1 MFRLDLRRYMCGGV
15 EVPDTWLGSFWTLIC
30 SLISACS
37 QRTIICLGKVDNWI
51 KAISICLKA
60 DFLSSCKKI
69 AHRRTQFRIMSW
81 NIFHLLCFLQSLATQ
96 SVVLRTTVLISLGN
110 LLEMQNLRPHSDML
124 DQNLHFYKNPQVIHM
139 HNKL

>member
-1 MFRLDLRRYMCGGV
+1 MCGDV

-51 KAISICLKA
+51 KAISVCLKA

-96 SVVLRTTVLISLGN
+96 SVVLRITVLISLGN
-110 LLEMQNLRPHSDML
+110 LLEMQNLRPHPDML
-124 DQNLHFYKNPQVIHM
+124 DQNLPFYKNPQVIHM

>member
-1 MFRLDLRRYMCGGV
+1 MDLRRYMCGGV

-51 KAISICLKA
+51 KAISVCLKA

-96 SVVLRTTVLISLGN
+96 RVVLRTTVLISLGN
-110 LLEMQNLRPHSDML
+110 LLEMQNLRPHLDML

>member
-1 MFRLDLRRYMCGGV
+1 MCGGV

-124 DQNLHFYKNPQVIHM
+124 D
-139 HNKL
+139 